1 MAKYCPNCGTENV
14 DTAMACSNCGVQF
27 APAAQPAP
35 AVQPAQ
41 PGVAQPVV
49 AGEKSDGCGIA
60 SFVCSI
66 VGILCCSFASIAALI
81 CGIISQ
87 NNIKAGKVSAKNKWM
102 SIAGIIMGAVG
113 IAIWI
118 FNIIVQFMS
127 Y

>member
-27 APAAQPAP
+27 APAAQP
-35 AVQPAQ
+35 VE
-41 PGVAQPVV
+41 

-60 SFVCSI
+60 SFVCGI